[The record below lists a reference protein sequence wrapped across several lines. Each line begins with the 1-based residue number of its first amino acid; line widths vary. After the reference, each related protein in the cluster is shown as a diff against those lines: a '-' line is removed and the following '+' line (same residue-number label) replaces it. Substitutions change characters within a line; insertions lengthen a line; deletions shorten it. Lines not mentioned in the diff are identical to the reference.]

1 MSRMMCF
8 DYGLKRI
15 GIAVTDLS
23 NTLAFPLTT
32 VNNSEVIKFIDDYLK
47 KESVNK
53 FIIGDPVVYNSEV
66 NIKDEIEKFISLL
79 KENYTD
85 KEIVLHNERYTSKIA
100 QYCISVSN
108 KKKSDRR
115 NKNEIDM
122 ISASLILNSYL
133 ESIKLK

>member
-1 MSRMMCF
+1 MCF

>member
-1 MSRMMCF
+1 MCF

-32 VNNSEVIKFIDDYLK
+32 VNNYEVIKFIDDYLK

-66 NIKDEIEKFISLL
+66 NIKDEIEKFVSLL
-79 KENYTD
+79 KENYPD

>member
-1 MSRMMCF
+1 MMCF

-32 VNNSEVIKFIDDYLK
+32 VNNYEVIKFIDDYLK

-66 NIKDEIEKFISLL
+66 NIKDEIEKFVSLL
-79 KENYTD
+79 KENYPD

-133 ESIKLK
+133 DSIKLK

>member
-1 MSRMMCF
+1 MMCF

>member
-1 MSRMMCF
+1 MPRMMCF

-66 NIKDEIEKFISLL
+66 NIKDEIEKFVSLL
-79 KENYTD
+79 KENYPD